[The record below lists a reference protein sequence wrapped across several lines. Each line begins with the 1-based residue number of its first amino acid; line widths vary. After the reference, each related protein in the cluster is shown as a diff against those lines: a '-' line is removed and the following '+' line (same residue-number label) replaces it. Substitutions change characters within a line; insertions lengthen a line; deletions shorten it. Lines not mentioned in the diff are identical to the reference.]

1 MFASSNECY
10 ITIGFILLLRLYFNR
25 INTQKGYHGQ
35 IYNYSIAALLILYC
49 FIPGSAHA
57 TQQLPLYELAV
68 KIDPARHTMQGLA
81 RITLQKGTACKINA
95 QNFDLQRVL
104 INNKDEKPL
113 QGMIDIRAAQQDTLV
128 EITYSA
134 SFAPGPAEG
143 KGDLLNAAAPNCISP
158 EGIMLLNSWYPT
170 IDGLGHYKLS
180 AEIPEHFEAVSEA
193 ETTTVK
199 SSSGRKNI
207 IFDFPH
213 PLPE

>member
-1 MFASSNECY
+1 MV
-10 ITIGFILLLRLYFNR
+10 IFN
-25 INTQKGYHGQ
+25 K
-35 IYNYSIAALLILYC
+35 YSIAALLILYC

-95 QNFDLQRVL
+95 QNFDLQQVL

-134 SFAPGPAEG
+134 SFAPGPAEEKEDISKRG
-143 KGDLLNAAAPNCISP
+143 RTQLYIAGGDHAPD
-158 EGIMLLNSWYPT
+158 MLVPDDRRTRSL
-170 IDGLGHYKLS
+170 
-180 AEIPEHFEAVSEA
+180 
-193 ETTTVK
+193 
-199 SSSGRKNI
+199 
-207 IFDFPH
+207 
-213 PLPE
+213 